1 MNCQHQSAYYLYNTI
16 IRNYEKYGNEN
27 WEILTKKR
35 RIGKM
40 RNEKGFTLIEIIA
53 VLIILGILAAV
64 AVPKYVDMVEEA
76 KKAAAQGQV
85 AELKSML
92 NLGYAKLY
100 LQTGSAPATAGE
112 VIVAAIGTAT
122 TVGVAPDIWNF
133 QVTGAGT
140 KASISVTARNDDQD
154 YAATGSWNIPQ

>member
-1 MNCQHQSAYYLYNTI
+1 MKTLKSN
-16 IRNYEKYGNEN
+16 
-27 WEILTKKR
+27 
-35 RIGKM
+35 
-40 RNEKGFTLIEIIA
+40 KGFTLIEIIA

-64 AVPKYVDMVEEA
+64 AVPKYVDMAEEA

-100 LQTGSAPATAGE
+100 LQNGSAPGTAGA
-112 VIVAAIGTAT
+112 VIVAAIGTSDAT
-122 TVGVAPDIWNF
+122 TVGVAPDLWNF

-140 KASISVTARNDDQD
+140 KASISVTGRNGDHD